1 MKASN
6 MNGMKYEYKIKN
18 LETTVKHFEE
28 KAIPLLVEN
37 S

>member
-1 MKASN
+1 
-6 MNGMKYEYKIKN
+6 MNFEYKIKN

-28 KAIPLLVEN
+28 KAIPLFVEN